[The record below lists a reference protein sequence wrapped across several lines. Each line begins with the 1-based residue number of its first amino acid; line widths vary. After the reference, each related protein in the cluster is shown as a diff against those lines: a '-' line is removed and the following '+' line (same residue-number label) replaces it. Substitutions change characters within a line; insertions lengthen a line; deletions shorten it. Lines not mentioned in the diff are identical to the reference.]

1 MADEQPKE
9 QRKGI
14 RHILPVTQWRKWI
27 LRKMGFSGFKDEPEP
42 GFELTDINVY
52 DEIKREI
59 NFGTIADLNDL
70 MVNTELKW
78 DGIPK
83 EERPDK
89 KTDPNSAA
97 GKMAQMIDYYA
108 NNFNDQEK
116 FSVKVGLDTHEFVR
130 HNQGIGYFTDEE
142 EIEREGGYLN
152 TGTGFKDIADR
163 PWIKI
168 SDPSNL
174 RGQPLEYRYILPKE
188 EEFRHGNLTYR
199 AAFFGERGINQ
210 YIELLSRDIS
220 NIINDYGNRI
230 RAGKTGEQQENI
242 NKNLDIIRERY
253 LTAIKAVEE
262 KIRAFESKIH
272 YSLVSGRVGAGNMF
286 QLMDGIKKQI
296 MGLRL
301 EPGEVHYTHTY
312 KIIDMHKEI
321 IVNGVVRRFA
331 DFHQNFRRGKEF
343 AAGLDENGM
352 PLEIGD
358 GKTGFRNGV
367 LEENKVVIDIFHNWD
382 VTHRELT
389 GVTDPAVTVRE
400 VDPRFVTEC
409 HPIDIAVYVYAHF
422 DSYRDDMRDA
432 RYHEDSMSIMEYLM
446 ENLDPLEPSN
456 VRNYVRA
463 PDGTV
468 LSPDFS
474 RSREKPHAKVR
485 VQLNKR
491 GASQFRPNTDPDV
504 VHETIKSTHLNPA
517 FDLKNA
523 TSKAIH
529 WGRKYYYDGQDQSV
543 QSKEP
548 TLTTRGAAL
557 YILHRVIDQTKYWGN
572 TGNNQGVLQLLSRIA
587 NQTHGYDIGPN
598 LGRWGRPLTKDPFKP
613 QQSG

>member
-89 KTDPNSAA
+89 KADPNSAA
-97 GKMAQMIDYYA
+97 GKMDQMIDYYA
-108 NNFNDQEK
+108 NNFNDKEK
-116 FSVKVGLDTHEFVR
+116 FSVQVGVDTHEFVR
-130 HNQGIGYFTDEE
+130 HNQGIGYFTDKE

-163 PWIKI
+163 PWIKL
-168 SDPSNL
+168 SDQSNP

-188 EEFRHGNLTYR
+188 QVFRHGNLTYQ

-220 NIINDYGNRI
+220 NIIDDYGNRI

-242 NKNLDIIRERY
+242 NKNLEIIRERY
-253 LTAIKAVEE
+253 KAAIKAVEE
-262 KIRAFESKIH
+262 KTRAFESKIH
-272 YSLVSGRVGAGNMF
+272 YSLVSGRGTVANMF
-286 QLMDGIKKQI
+286 PLMDDLKKQI

-301 EPGEVHYTHTY
+301 PPDQVHYTHTY

-331 DFHQNFRRGKEF
+331 DFHPNFRRGKEF

-358 GKTGFRNGV
+358 GKIGFRNVV

-382 VTHRELT
+382 VAHGLT
-389 GVTDPAVTVRE
+389 NEPAVQVRE
-400 VDPRFVTEC
+400 VDPRFITEC
-409 HPIDIAVYVYAHF
+409 HPVDIAVYVYAHY

-446 ENLDPLEPSN
+446 ENLDPLEPRN
-456 VRNYVRA
+456 VRDYVLT
-463 PDGTV
+463 PDGTI

-474 RSREKPHAKVR
+474 RSRENPHAKVR
-485 VQLNKR
+485 VKLNKL
-491 GASQFRPNTDPDV
+491 GAGQFRPNTDPDV

-523 TSKAIH
+523 TGKAIH
-529 WGRKYYYDGQDQSV
+529 WGRKYYYEGQDQSV

-557 YILHRVIDQTKYWGN
+557 YMLHRVIDQTKYWGGS
-572 TGNNQGVLQLLSRIA
+572 GNKEGVLQLLSKIA
-587 NQTHGYDIGPN
+587 DQTHGYDIGPN